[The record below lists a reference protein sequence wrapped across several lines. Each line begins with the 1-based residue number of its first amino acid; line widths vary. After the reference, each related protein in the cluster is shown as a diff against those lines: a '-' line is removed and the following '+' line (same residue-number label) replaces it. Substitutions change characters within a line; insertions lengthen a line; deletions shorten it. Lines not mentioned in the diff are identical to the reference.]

1 MFDLKTVPQ
10 VVIEKI
16 SYNDIDIIQDSH
28 RPKTYRLLNRGNQ
41 WMMLDMYTNKEIK
54 ELYSSYDMAYGDVLI
69 SGFGFG
75 VLACWLASKPEV
87 TSVTVLEMSKD
98 VYDIFLM
105 NNRLPDKINIIIA
118 DACEYKTDK
127 HFDCLFLDHYEKNST
142 DWVFRNVRKI
152 AKNLP
157 NHDILWFWSLE
168 EKYAEVMFDIPK
180 DELIKTVLWHNYVD
194 FYVKYNEFKNIL
206 DIKTLPELSRDKF
219 NDYIYTYCD
228 RLGYSTKL

>member
-16 SYNDIDIIQDSH
+16 SYNDIDIIQDLH

-54 ELYSSYDMAYGDVLI
+54 EMYSSYDMAYGDVLI
-69 SGFGFG
+69 TGFGFG

-98 VYDIFLM
+98 IYDIFLM
-105 NNRLPDKINIIIA
+105 NNRLPDKVNVIIT

-142 DWVFRNVRKI
+142 DWVFRDVRKI
-152 AKNLP
+152 VKNLP
-157 NHDILWFWSLE
+157 NHNLFWFWSLE

-180 DELIKTVLWHNYVD
+180 DELVKTVLWHHYVD
-194 FYVKYNEFKNIL
+194 FYVKYSEFKNIL
-206 DIKTLPELSRDKF
+206 NIKTLPELNRDKF

-228 RLGYSTKL
+228 RLGYSTEL

>member
-1 MFDLKTVPQ
+1 LFDLKTVPQ

-41 WMMLDMYTNKEIK
+41 WNLLDMYTNKEIK
-54 ELYSSYDMAYGDVLI
+54 EMYSSYDMAYGDVLI

-105 NNRLPDKINIIIA
+105 NNKLPDKVNVIIA

-142 DWVFRNVRKI
+142 DWVFRDVRKI
-152 AKNLP
+152 VKNLP
-157 NHDILWFWSLE
+157 NHNIFWFWSLE

-180 DELIKTVLWHNYVD
+180 DELVRTVLWHNYVD

-206 DIKTLPELSRDKF
+206 NIKTLPELSRDKF

-228 RLGYSTKL
+228 RLGYSTEL